1 MGLSSQ
7 LKQLVDKDGH
17 GENEADIAES
27 LDVVQERT
35 NQLKAIFPDVFSDG
49 KVNFE
54 RLKAALGDGMARTNE
69 CYELSWAGKGDA
81 RREVQKRTTATLRPD
96 TANSVNWD
104 ATQNL
109 YIEGENLEVLR
120 ILQKAYFGKVKMIYI
135 DPPYNTGN
143 DSFVY
148 PDDYSETLKEYQAR
162 TGETDESGFLNKQ
175 NLWKKNSKE
184 SGQFHSAWLS
194 MMYPRLFLARNL
206 LREDGVIFI
215 SINDAE
221 LANLRLLCNEIFG
234 EDNSLTENP
243 TALVWQ
249 QSGTSNGH
257 FASAHEYI
265 LAYARNK
272 KSLPYFALADFGDD
286 SLIEDRAVKKISAAN
301 PRSEIIFPAGIRYA
315 GDTATFAGCIGGT
328 EQQFIDGSLEFVDG
342 KLFREVKIS
351 AGWAMRDQ
359 ILSWLDGEE
368 TFDTKGQKVKEF
380 YFNKEGI
387 LWYVKERGTIHPKT
401 ILDKNVGSTK
411 TGTKELSGLLN
422 GNFFDYPKPSS
433 LIKWL
438 ISFVCARDSTDVVLD
453 FFSGS
458 ATTAQAVL
466 ELNEEDGGNR
476 QFICAQMPE
485 LLEDNSEAYRAGFR
499 TIADI
504 GRTRI
509 KKVIERIEGKRL
521 ANSRQTSIPGAE
533 DRPKQALGFNA
544 LKLTPSNFKEWR
556 TDINSEE
563 DLLAQLE
570 YHVDSTKPDSE
581 AKCMVYELLLKMAL
595 PITTPVKCNEIKVG
609 AKSNHIY
616 MATPENAK
624 SIAIFFDDIS
634 EEITEYILREAPAK
648 VICLSQSFVDSQTL
662 TNFDF
667 QMQSANIA
675 LEIL

>member
-7 LKQLVDKDGH
+7 LKQLVDKDGVMDH
-17 GENEADIAES
+17 QADVAES
-27 LDVVQERT
+27 LDVVKERT
-35 NQLKAIFPDVFSDG
+35 NQLKAIFPDVFNDG

-54 RLKAALGDGMARTNE
+54 RLKDALGDELARTNE

-81 RREVQKRTTATLRPD
+81 RREVQKRTTSTLRPD

-184 SGQFHSAWLS
+184 SGQFHSVWLS
-194 MMYPRLFLARNL
+194 MMYPRLFLSRNL
-206 LREDGVIFI
+206 LSEDGVIFV
-215 SINDAE
+215 SIDDNEA
-221 LANLRLLCNEIFG
+221 ANLKLLMDEIFG
-234 EDNSLTENP
+234 EENFVGQFIWRRRASSAMADNNIS
-243 TALVWQ
+243 
-249 QSGTSNGH
+249 SD
-257 FASAHEYI
+257 HEYVI
-265 LAYARNK
+265 CYQRGLLDTFAGIAKDFKGYKNPDNDPRGDWVLGDLTVGMGAGARPNQAYDLVDPKTNK
-272 KSLPYFALADFGDD
+272 VYPFNPNRVWAYIPESMNK
-286 SLIEDRAVKKISAAN
+286 LIEAGK
-301 PRSEIIFPAGIRYA
+301 IIFPQDPSARPMMKRFRSELKSDVNPLSTLLMDKVGLN
-315 GDTATFAGCIGGT
+315 TEAT
-328 EQQFIDGSLEFVDG
+328 
-342 KLFREVKIS
+342 
-351 AGWAMRDQ
+351 
-359 ILSWLDGEE
+359 
-368 TFDTKGQKVKEF
+368 
-380 YFNKEGI
+380 
-387 LWYVKERGTIHPKT
+387 KT
-401 ILDKNVGSTK
+401 IQDIFGANYFEYSKP
-411 TGTKELSGLLN
+411 LSLVREFIRQTVKADGL
-422 GNFFDYPKPSS
+422 
-433 LIKWL
+433 I
-438 ISFVCARDSTDVVLD
+438 LD

-458 ATTAQAVL
+458 GTTAQAVL
-466 ELNEEDGGNR
+466 DLNEEDGNNR
-476 QFICAQMPE
+476 QFICVQMPE
-485 LLEDNSEAYRAGFR
+485 LLEENSEAYKAGFR

-521 ANSRQTSIPGAE
+521 ADSGQASLPDSE

-544 LKLTPSNFKEWR
+544 LKITPSNFKEWR

-563 DLLAQLE
+563 DLLAQLD

-581 AKCMVYELLLKMAL
+581 AQCMVYELLLKMAL
-595 PITTPVKCNEIKVG
+595 PITTPVKCYEIKSG
-609 AKSNHIY
+609 GKSNHIY
-616 MATPENAK
+616 IATPENAK

-648 VICLSQSFVDSQTL
+648 VICLSKSFVDSQAL

-675 LEIL
+675 LEIV

>member
-7 LKQLVDKDGH
+7 LKQLVDKDGL
-17 GENEADIAES
+17 GENEADVAES

-54 RLKAALGDGMARTNE
+54 RLKAALGDELTQTNE
-69 CYELSWAGKGDA
+69 CYELSWSGKGDA
-81 RREVQKRTTATLRPD
+81 RREIQKRTTATLRPD

-120 ILQKAYFGKVKMIYI
+120 TLQKAYFGKVKMVYI

-162 TGETDESGFLNKQ
+162 TGETNESGFLNKQ

-184 SGQFHSAWLS
+184 NGQFHSAWLS

-215 SINDAE
+215 SIDDNEA
-221 LANLRLLCNEIFG
+221 ANLKLLLDEIFG
-234 EDNSLTENP
+234 EENFMSNI
-243 TALVWQ
+243 VWQ
-249 QSGTSNGH
+249 KKYAATNDAKGFSNLHDHIFVYQKSAKFQRKLLPRTLEMNKPYRSDDGDGRGLWRSDNLLVKSFSSSGVYPIINPNTKKEYFPPAGSSWRASQETMRIWLAENRIYFGKDGSGAPQLKRFLNEVQDGSVPTTWWKFEDVGH
-257 FASAHEYI
+257 NDAANKELVSLFGAKTPFDTPKPSTLIKQMLRIASD
-265 LAYARNK
+265 K
-272 KSLPYFALADFGDD
+272 D
-286 SLIEDRAVKKISAAN
+286 SLI
-301 PRSEIIFPAGIRYA
+301 
-315 GDTATFAGCIGGT
+315 
-328 EQQFIDGSLEFVDG
+328 
-342 KLFREVKIS
+342 
-351 AGWAMRDQ
+351 
-359 ILSWLDGEE
+359 
-368 TFDTKGQKVKEF
+368 
-380 YFNKEGI
+380 
-387 LWYVKERGTIHPKT
+387 
-401 ILDKNVGSTK
+401 
-411 TGTKELSGLLN
+411 
-422 GNFFDYPKPSS
+422 
-433 LIKWL
+433 
-438 ISFVCARDSTDVVLD
+438 LD

-458 ATTAQAVL
+458 GTTAQAVL
-466 ELNEEDGGNR
+466 DLNEEDGGNR
-476 QFICAQMPE
+476 QFICVQMPE
-485 LLEDNSEAYRAGFR
+485 LLEENSEAYRTGFR

-509 KKVIERIEGKRL
+509 KKVIERIEVKRL
-521 ANSRQTSIPGAE
+521 EDSRQPSLPGAE

-595 PITTPVKCNEIKVG
+595 PITTPVKCYEIKVG